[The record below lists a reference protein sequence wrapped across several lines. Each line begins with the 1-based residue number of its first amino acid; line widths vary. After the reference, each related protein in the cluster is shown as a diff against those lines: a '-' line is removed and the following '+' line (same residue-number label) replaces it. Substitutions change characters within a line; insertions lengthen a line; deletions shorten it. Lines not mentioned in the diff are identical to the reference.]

1 MIFCFGGDI
10 LSTLILE
17 RSFKSMSHIN
27 VISHRGAN
35 IYAPQNTIPAFK
47 KSLEIGIDGFE
58 TDIHITKDGQLVLC
72 HNYTIDNTSDGKGS
86 ISQMTLSELK
96 NYDFG
101 SYFSPRFAG
110 TRIPTMDEFLSLVE
124 TSDISVLNI
133 ELKSP
138 KENETAIVSET
149 IRLVKEHGLFEKL
162 LISSFDPKLLVEAK
176 QIDETCKTGFLY
188 SVNRKTAI
196 PMLRHSV
203 EVAKELRVDALHPQN
218 VFVNEKYVY
227 EAHEA
232 GLIVNTW
239 TVNSVKDI
247 EKMIRCG
254 VDGIITNYPDVTK
267 GVIEKHTY

>member
-1 MIFCFGGDI
+1 MCIDLLRGV
-10 LSTLILE
+10 
-17 RSFKSMSHIN
+17 KKMSHID

-35 IYAPQNTIPAFK
+35 IYAPQNTLPAFK
-47 KSLEIGIDGFE
+47 KSLEIGVDGFE

-72 HNYTIDNTSDGKGS
+72 HNYTIDSTSDGKGS
-86 ISQMTLSELK
+86 ISQMTLAELR

-101 SYFSPRFAG
+101 SYFSPKYIG

-124 TSDISVLNI
+124 NADIKVLNI

-176 QIDETCKTGFLY
+176 QIDKNCKTGFLY

-196 PMLRHSV
+196 PMLRRYI
-203 EVAKELRVDALHPQN
+203 EVAKELGVDALHPQN
-218 VFVNEKYVY
+218 LFVNEKYVRD
-227 EAHEA
+227 AHEA

-239 TVNSVKDI
+239 TVNTVKDI

-254 VDGIITNYPDVTK
+254 VDGIITNYPDVVK
-267 GVIEKHTY
+267 GIIEKHTY